1 MKKVLFIFAVA
12 MMFQSCENRELEE
25 VSQEYKKAEN
35 EKKESV
41 DFNIFRDRTQTGKGE
56 TR

>member
-12 MMFQSCENRELEE
+12 MMLQSCENRELEA

>member
-12 MMFQSCENRELEE
+12 MMLQSCGNRELEE
-25 VSQEYKKAEN
+25 VSQEYKKAESG
-35 EKKESV
+35 KKESV
-41 DFNIFRDRTQTGKGE
+41 YFNIFKDRTQTGKGE